1 MPCVPCQAKKILNQD
16 SQSAWNRSFK
26 MEKKVYGLV
35 KAGKLNEDEA
45 LLVLTP
51 LMEADRAFIEQV
63 DKAVAGADH
72 YLAGL

>member
-16 SQSAWNRSFK
+16 SQRAWNRSFQ
-26 MEKKVYGLV
+26 MEKKVTGLV
-35 KAGKLNEDEA
+35 KAGKLSEDEA

-51 LMEADRAFIEQV
+51 LMEADQAFIELV

-72 YLAGL
+72 YLEGL